1 MECCNDCNIEWFGKW
16 YARLDNAAIWYDR
29 NAQYADQY
37 LVRWC
42 RRGLDELLYLY
53 YHCRLHQWSDGGTYA
68 RIPLSNNGSGFEG
81 LGDNTYFW
89 NWTCGIVLIL
99 SRFIPIVGQ
108 VAIAGLLAQK
118 RYIPEGAGT
127 LKTDTVTFSIMTFAV
142 IFIVA
147 ALSFFPAHALSTIA
161 EHFSL

>member
-1 MECCNDCNIEWFGKW
+1 M
-16 YARLDNAAIWYDR
+16 
-29 NAQYADQY
+29 
-37 LVRWC
+37 
-42 RRGLDELLYLY
+42 
-53 YHCRLHQWSDGGTYA
+53 S
-68 RIPLSNNGSGFEG
+68 
-81 LGDNTYFW
+81 DNTWFW
-89 NWTCGIVLIL
+89 NYSCGIVLIL